1 MSTRTAITFLNP
13 GQYIRLQRNAS
24 VGNAPDLPTWIP
36 ARSGVRRGVETFE
49 VISNSR
55 YTTITG
61 RGDGRRA
68 LVVRSPQGDRISLII
83 GATLKVEVIQ

>member
-13 GQYIRLQRNAS
+13 GQYIRLQRNA
-24 VGNAPDLPTWIP
+24 AAAAATELPPWIP
-36 ARSGVRRGVETFE
+36 ARTGVRRGVQTFE

-55 YTTITG
+55 YTTATG
-61 RGDGRRA
+61 RGDGRRV
-68 LVVRSPQGDRISLII
+68 LVVRSPQGDWVRLII